1 MLKGNQLKHM
11 EAAVNNIFINQ
22 QRRDPLQWV
31 SLLLTDDPVA
41 IRAATEHI
49 KTEVAYSVQ

>member
-1 MLKGNQLKHM
+1 M